1 MTKDSEVFGMD
12 LEWVWKVGL
21 FLDENW
27 KGIGKALERRGGE
40 MAFRGG
46 AISAAQGLF
55 HDALSEGVVARCLLQ
70 VVDKLRGA
78 MLSCVTAGRGRG
90 WSARSARSVFLWALC
105 FWGSR
110 RFLCITKYIVITYM

>member
-1 MTKDSEVFGMD
+1 MG
-12 LEWVWKVGL
+12 LESGA
-21 FLDENW
+21 FLGRELERNW
-27 KGIGKALERRGGE
+27 KGIGKAGGW

-46 AISAAQGLF
+46 SHSAAQGLF

-78 MLSCVTAGRGRG
+78 MFSCVTAGRGRG
-90 WSARSARSVFLWALC
+90 WSARSARSVLLWALC

-110 RFLCITKYIVITYM
+110 RLFCVKKYVIITYM

>member
-1 MTKDSEVFGMD
+1 MFGTG

-27 KGIGKALERRGGE
+27 KGFGKVLERRGGW

-46 AISAAQGLF
+46 HSAAQGLF

-78 MLSCVTAGRGRG
+78 MLSCVTAGRAGGGQRGRRG
-90 WSARSARSVFLWALC
+90 QCFCGLFAFGEVGVF
-105 FWGSR
+105 
-110 RFLCITKYIVITYM
+110 VV

>member
-1 MTKDSEVFGMD
+1 MTKDSAVFGTG

-21 FLDENW
+21 LLDENW

-40 MAFRGG
+40 WLPGG
-46 AISAAQGLF
+46 GSHSAAQGLF

-78 MLSCVTAGRGRG
+78 MLSCVTAGAGQG
-90 WSARSARSVFLWALC
+90 VVSAVGAVSAFV
-105 FWGSR
+105 GS
-110 RFLCITKYIVITYM
+110 LLLGK

>member
-1 MTKDSEVFGMD
+1 MTKDSEMFGTG

-27 KGIGKALERRGGE
+27 KGIGKALERRRAN
-40 MAFRGG
+40 AFRGG
-46 AISAAQGLF
+46 SHFAAQGLF

-78 MLSCVTAGRGRG
+78 MLSCVTAGAGQG
-90 WSARSARSVFLWALC
+90 VVSAVGAVSAFV
-105 FWGSR
+105 GS
-110 RFLCITKYIVITYM
+110 LLLEK